1 MTEKVH
7 TVDVDRN
14 YKYALWLGF
23 FTIAFNILEGGVS
36 VLFGVKDETLT
47 LMGFGID
54 SFIEVLSGVGIV
66 ALVLRIRK
74 NPEAPRSKFEK
85 DALRLTGISFYLLS
99 AGLLISAI
107 INLLSKHKP
116 ENTLAGVIISLISIA
131 TMWVLVSEKRKTGR
145 ALNSQPILA
154 DANCTLVC
162 IYMSLVLLASSFLYL
177 LTGFGFLD
185 SLGSIGLIYF
195 AIHEGKEAFEKAND
209 IDSCNCSE
217 AS

>member
-1 MTEKVH
+1 MTEKLDK
-7 TVDVDRN
+7 VDIERY
-14 YKYALWLGF
+14 YKYALWLGI
-23 FTIAFNILEGGVS
+23 FTIVFNILEGVVS

-66 ALVLRIRK
+66 AMVIRIRQ

-85 DALRLTGISFYLLS
+85 NALMVTGASFYLLS
-99 AGLLISAI
+99 VGLFGTAV
-107 INLLSKHKP
+107 INLITGHKP

-131 TMWVLVSEKRKTGR
+131 TMWMLVSAKRKTGR
-145 ALNSQPILA
+145 VLKSQPILA

-185 SLGSIGLIYF
+185 VLGSVGLIYF
-195 AIHEGKEAFEKAND
+195 AIHEGKESFEKAND
-209 IDSCNCSE
+209 IGTCDCADSD
-217 AS
+217 